1 MTEKKNDV
9 FLEDVAYGIYDRPGP
24 MGTLADE
31 EKEEDES
38 TVPSE
43 FPVSP
48 SPQMS
53 NQLSVDRPPI
63 EDEDYV
69 PGSIEEL
76 SRAASAI
83 AQLAPNESIEFFYK
97 QLHKLLDDAT
107 DKAHEVELDSLEV
120 EKEKEEEKEE
130 EGEEVKESVIRK
142 AVRKTLIEMITPED
156 EKEFD
161 EYRVGSHVVEPE
173 IDEETQSAPGDGVN
187 LEDLAKQFGYAG
199 PPGVR
204 QEIDRLTDRMEYF
217 TTKIKPED
225 LDTLVDYAVGE
236 YTDTLEVSDLLD
248 PEDIEDLR
256 KAPGVVKDL
265 DSFRFFFVGSF
276 VLPAYRAVV
285 RDATKKVKSEIDQL
299 GIPKELQQTVFHQIT
314 GATSKNPALIKKKV
328 SVLVS
333 KGKLSSEEAADLEKK
348 IRVSRAALASASEY
362 SDDLIQRALD
372 KWQSTGKK
380 ARVAMIR
387 QAMSQTAENV

>member
-1 MTEKKNDV
+1 MTENKNDV
-9 FLEDVAYGIYDRPGP
+9 FLEDVTYGIYDRPGP

-31 EKEEDES
+31 EKEEGES

-69 PGSIEEL
+69 PGSVAEL

-83 AQLAPNESIEFFYK
+83 AQLTPNESIEFFYK

-107 DKAHEVELDSLEV
+107 DKAHEVELASLEV
-120 EKEKEEEKEE
+120 EEEGKEKEEEED
-130 EGEEVKESVIRK
+130 VKESVIRR

-161 EYRVGSHVVEPE
+161 EYRDGTHVIEPE
-173 IDEETQSAPGDGVN
+173 IEEETQEAPGEGVN

-236 YTDTLEVSDLLD
+236 YTDTLEISDLLD
-248 PEDIEDLR
+248 PEDITDLR

-314 GATSKNPALIKKKV
+314 GATSRNPALIKKKV
-328 SVLVS
+328 SALVS
-333 KGKLSSEEAADLEKK
+333 KGKLSPEEAAGLEKK
-348 IRVSRAALASASEY
+348 IRVSRAALSSASEY

-387 QAMSQTAENV
+387 QAMTQTAENV